1 MSNIDVV
8 RAWKDKDYRSSLSP
22 EELAALPPNPAGPI
36 EISDEDLGNVAG
48 GTVYPCPTMT
58 CTAGSICISYFASC
72 VWTCGCTPGCF
83 PKPPMYEEVD
93 ASEGQV

>member
-1 MSNIDVV
+1 MSNVDVV
-8 RAWKDKDYRSSLSP
+8 RAWKDKGYRASLSP

-48 GTVYPCPTMT
+48 GNLPYPTVT
-58 CTAGSICISYFASC
+58 CTLGDICTSYFASC

-83 PKPPMYEEVD
+83 PRPPMMD
-93 ASEGQV
+93 